1 MSLDLRPAGSEPDPT
16 LLDTEPADSK
26 SAEDQAAVMAGAVE
40 PDVSAVE
47 KPRAL
52 PVAAAERYF
61 AVDALRGFALLGI
74 LAMNIVLF
82 SWPQVAYGKPIRGGG
97 FEGTD
102 RVVWFVNHLVFEAKM
117 MTIFSMLFGA
127 GLVLMDGR
135 AAKRGV
141 SIRGVYYRR
150 ILWLL
155 LLGMIHA
162 YLIWSGD
169 ILVMYAETGL
179 FLYFFRNLRPRTLI
193 VTGVVSLVLFV
204 PLMMG
209 FSVWVNGVKL
219 AFERLEAQQQAAQA
233 AAIPDRAKAAE
244 DPKPATGPVADT
256 KKADTKPRSPDQWK
270 HDLWKEHLQ
279 EFLEPTP
286 EQRRNRWD
294 KEMTAHRGS
303 YIEVVKHRAPAMLV
317 GQILM
322 LIFAVPFFTGGRM
335 LIGMGLMKLGV
346 FSASRSRPFYL
357 AMMLAGYGIGIP
369 LMVYDARRLIAHEF
383 SSRYKFFEGGMFYN
397 DFGSIIV
404 ALGHVGAMMLI
415 VQSGALGWLVRRL
428 AAVGRMALT
437 NYLTH
442 SIFFTTLFYGHG
454 FGLYGTINRTGLAA
468 MVLAMWAFQL
478 VVSPIWLRHF
488 RFGPAEWLWR
498 SLTYWQPQPM
508 RIEPPQAPALSAA

>member
-1 MSLDLRPAGSEPDPT
+1 MSLDVRPGGTELEATP
-16 LLDTEPADSK
+16 LDTEPGSIG
-26 SAEDQAAVMAGAVE
+26 SARDQAAVMAGAVE
-40 PDVSAVE
+40 PDVSAIE
-47 KPRAL
+47 QPRAL

-74 LAMNIVLF
+74 LAMNIVHF
-82 SWPQVAYGKPIRGGG
+82 SWPGAVYENPLRGAG
-97 FEGTD
+97 FQGAD

-135 AAKRGV
+135 AAKRGA

-169 ILVMYAETGL
+169 ILVLYAETGL
-179 FLYFFRNLRPRTLI
+179 FLYFFRNLKPRTLI
-193 VTGVVSLVLFV
+193 LTGVVSLVLFV
-204 PLMMG
+204 PVMMG
-209 FSVWVNGVKL
+209 FSIWVRDLKA
-219 AFERLEAQQQAAQA
+219 AFERVEAQQRAAQA
-233 AAIPDRAKAAE
+233 VAVPDGTKAGA
-244 DPKPATGPVADT
+244 DPKAATGPVADT
-256 KKADTKPRSPDQWK
+256 TKADTKPRSPEQWK
-270 HDLWKEHLQ
+270 HDLWKEHIQ

-286 EQRRNRWD
+286 EQRRKSWD
-294 KEMTAHRGS
+294 KEMTAYRGS
-303 YIEVVKHRAPAMLV
+303 YIDVVKYRAPGMLAD
-317 GQILM
+317 QILT
-322 LIFAVPFFTGGRM
+322 LIFAVPFFAGGRM
-335 LIGMGLMKLGV
+335 LIGMGLMKFGV
-346 FSASRSRPFYL
+346 FSASRSRSFYL
-357 AMMLAGYGIGIP
+357 AMILAGYGIGLP
-369 LMVYDARRLIAHEF
+369 LMVYDARQLIAHEF
-383 SSRYKFFEGGMFYN
+383 SARYGFFEGGMFYN

-428 AAVGRMALT
+428 AAVGRMALS

-442 SIFFTTLFYGHG
+442 SIFFTTLFYGYG

-478 VVSPIWLRHF
+478 VVSPIWLSHF

-508 RIEPPQAPALSAA
+508 RIEPAESPAPSTA